1 MESPGRHSDADDPAV
16 TSPRQSFKERFEKLV
31 KMHQTQNDR
40 MDEISKRSEEK
51 FTYITQM
58 LSSKTEGK
66 RKYTGPDEATEKRVR
81 TSVESPQQP
90 GPSRAGASAECS
102 LQRQVKQS
110 ARTSVECPK
119 RKRQVSD
126 SDRSSCT
133 RPYGSSDEVMHSEK
147 FEMNFDQNCI
157 DENIRLLCSSKAK
170 DRPQAE
176 EEEENHVLDEIKQ
189 EYTVK
194 HLVGKPI
201 GNRKLA
207 SIANNLFLVNM
218 EEEKL
223 KDLNKK

>member
-66 RKYTGPDEATEKRVR
+66 RKYTGPDEATEKRTR
-81 TSVESPQQP
+81 TPVESPQQP

-126 SDRSSCT
+126 SDRSS
-133 RPYGSSDEVMHSEK
+133 
-147 FEMNFDQNCI
+147 
-157 DENIRLLCSSKAK
+157 
-170 DRPQAE
+170 
-176 EEEENHVLDEIKQ
+176 
-189 EYTVK
+189 
-194 HLVGKPI
+194 
-201 GNRKLA
+201 
-207 SIANNLFLVNM
+207 
-218 EEEKL
+218 
-223 KDLNKK
+223 